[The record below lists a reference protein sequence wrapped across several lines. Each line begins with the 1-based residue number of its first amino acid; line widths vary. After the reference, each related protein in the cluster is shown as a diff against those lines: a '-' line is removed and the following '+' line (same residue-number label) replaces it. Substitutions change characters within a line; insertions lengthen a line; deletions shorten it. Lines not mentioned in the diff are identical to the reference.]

1 MIACEREVNAVCVFR
16 YRVSRNL
23 RLIQLDRSTAQL
35 ALGAHGSHT
44 TRAKRDI
51 STTHSSSA
59 NQNLRK
65 ARTRSSCGG
74 RRRPTNDR
82 HLEVA
87 IASAVRLRDS
97 RRSAARHADASRS
110 PRSRP
115 QSRPPVPAG
124 RATALDAAIG
134 GCRVESEVTWQRA
147 WERSCRLDLHC
158 AKRRCA
164 PVRPRARPRARLLP
178 TAVHGSTAYTHRDSS
193 PEAHTEV
200 RTGRH

>member
-1 MIACEREVNAVCVFR
+1 MCVSVPS
-16 YRVSRNL
+16 VSKPPTHTAGPEH
-23 RLIQLDRSTAQL
+23 STAR

-51 STTHSSSA
+51 STTRSSYA

-97 RRSAARHADASRS
+97 RRSAARHDDASRS

-147 WERSCRLDLHC
+147 WERPYRRYLHC
-158 AKRRCA
+158 AKRRCGG
-164 PVRPRARPRARLLP
+164 ARWTYVVVISRVCRGV
-178 TAVHGSTAYTHRDSS
+178 AV
-193 PEAHTEV
+193 
-200 RTGRH
+200 

>member
-1 MIACEREVNAVCVFR
+1 MIGCEREVNAVCVFR

-35 ALGAHGSHT
+35 AIGAHGSHT

-147 WERSCRLDLHC
+147 WERSCRLDFEAGLRVVHTLRSD
-158 AKRRCA
+158 A
-164 PVRPRARPRARLLP
+164 VRPAHAHVDCGARLS
-178 TAVHGSTAYTHRDSS
+178 AGMC
-193 PEAHTEV
+193 E
-200 RTGRH
+200 

>member
-35 ALGAHGSHT
+35 AIGAHGSHT

-97 RRSAARHADASRS
+97 RRSAARHDDASRS

-164 PVRPRARPRARLLP
+164 ARPVRSGPRSPRSRSPDPQHLSF
-178 TAVHGSTAYTHRDSS
+178 VSGRRAYLENLAPD
-193 PEAHTEV
+193 
-200 RTGRH
+200 

>member
-1 MIACEREVNAVCVFR
+1 MSSGRGLSGR
-16 YRVSRNL
+16 PPRSRSRNGKRSLGARQTPARRRAKPL
-23 RLIQLDRSTAQL
+23 RLTHTAGPEHSTAR

-51 STTHSSSA
+51 STTRSSYA

-97 RRSAARHADASRS
+97 RRSAARHDDASRS

-147 WERSCRLDLHC
+147 WERSYRRYLRLY
-158 AKRRCA
+158 AG
-164 PVRPRARPRARLLP
+164 VIRP
-178 TAVHGSTAYTHRDSS
+178 
-193 PEAHTEV
+193 
-200 RTGRH
+200 

>member
-35 ALGAHGSHT
+35 AIGAQHGSHT

-97 RRSAARHADASRS
+97 RRSAARHDDASRS

-147 WERSCRLDLHC
+147 WERPYRRYLHC
-158 AKRRCA
+158 AKRRCGG
-164 PVRPRARPRARLLP
+164 ARWTYYLRSVEIYQLVP
-178 TAVHGSTAYTHRDSS
+178 
-193 PEAHTEV
+193 
-200 RTGRH
+200 